1 MGKKYKFSIG
11 EWVQFKKYYKV
22 SSCNGERYAYE
33 IGLRKPIIGQI
44 SGAVIRYI
52 GKIKNEDW
60 DYHKEHGIL
69 VSKKPIILYQI
80 KTGMINVPHEVKEED
95 IDSYFPFT
103 DIPPKLPWKKGYYDK
118 SLRNLMADYAADR
131 VRNEKGHFL

>member
-80 KTGMINVPHEVKEED
+80 KTGMINVAYEVKEAD
-95 IDSYFPFT
+95 ISLHV
-103 DIPPKLPWKKGYYDK
+103 DIPLRLPWKKGYYDK